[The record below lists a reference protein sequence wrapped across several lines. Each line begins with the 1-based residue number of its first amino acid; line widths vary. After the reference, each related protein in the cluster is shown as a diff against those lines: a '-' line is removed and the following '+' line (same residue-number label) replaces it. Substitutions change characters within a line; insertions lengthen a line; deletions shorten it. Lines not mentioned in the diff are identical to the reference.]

1 MKLFSRKALAAVA
14 TTVALTTAG
23 LTAPAFAEENPSD
36 PNVTAPTANPD
47 TEDKDQDK
55 DGENSGNGNGTTV
68 PPANNDSS
76 SFLGSSSNDDE
87 SSSKD
92 MEAKEIREWV
102 GVFTAVIGALSA
114 AFVFI
119 QRLTN

>member
-14 TTVALTTAG
+14 TTVALTTAS
-23 LTAPAFAEENPSD
+23 LSAPAFADEGPTSTSTV
-36 PNVTAPTANPD
+36 VTLAQAD
-47 TEDKDQDK
+47 
-55 DGENSGNGNGTTV
+55 NG
-68 PPANNDSS
+68 SS
-76 SFLGSSSNDDE
+76 NFLGSSSDDEE

-92 MEAKEIREWV
+92 MDAKEIREWV
-102 GVFTAVIGALSA
+102 SVFTAVIGALSA